1 MGSIKYVHLST
12 TAQHYICI
20 VHRIL
25 TRKKEAKITTKKLQM
40 VSIHPQ
46 YEFFTFVVSECP
58 IVLLKRYNCGLEYR
72 KADIDHFVKMK

>member
-1 MGSIKYVHLST
+1 
-12 TAQHYICI
+12 
-20 VHRIL
+20 
-25 TRKKEAKITTKKLQM
+25 M